1 MLLDDFSGPNKKNI
15 NKKYVVYLEGKPAIY
30 YANLR
35 EAEGDIDDIKK
46 LLPTLNLEIRQE
58 VYIQEDINNLTP
70 YINESLDENLKQW
83 FKEKWVR
90 FGPDGKIRG
99 DCARGDSSE
108 GKPKCLP
115 QAKAH
120 ALGKKGRK
128 YAASKKRREDPNPE
142 RSGSAIN
149 VATKKKT
156 NEDQTSGIVYATGP
170 RTTGTNDVDLIFKN
184 LTTNK
189 IVAWVVGNNDDGG
202 VYEIRINQNGVK
214 KGPPNFV
221 ATGNPQDDSDQHLI
235 YKLGK
240 PGTGRMSAIG
250 SVMQNGFD
258 KKNSTYY
265 GQPLEFVGDDDWW
278 SFLENIIGDITWEDD
293 AIDAGYV
300 DRLDNGDL
308 VFVKQNLSKDS
319 LNELAPDPGGGGGGG
334 GDEGDDGFELPLDFK
349 GQNIMVW
356 PRNKK
361 HSMGDTAT
369 PFPRG
374 ERFTGK
380 VYIMWDQ
387 PKIEAIWYL
396 DPKDREDREKE
407 YKRVYE
413 PRGWEDYLDHKWYD
427 TTGVRYRLVT
437 DWKLIPAKEPGGW
450 PGIVDAWGQDM
461 KGEVM
466 NYPESFIT
474 EIIQKDGDGR
484 HFVEP
489 RQSVAEGQVN
499 EFAPGDGSGE
509 GRWYTDDQMIDI
521 VGPDWAPEDDTGH
534 LTLGQR
540 LQDAQAWLDDQGYSV
555 VVEDVQID
563 PEGGYRWK
571 IYGEFYNPRFAKKDQ
586 GLAED
591 SLNEFA
597 PTKSVGNFN
606 RGGGG
611 TGRGGDDDRN
621 ERDDSD
627 DEGIINKILQA
638 LERLHPDPFE
648 TYGGEVEDVVVN
660 LVSGGRLDDYI
671 RAVGLGNIPMK
682 ELIKQGVI
690 QTLKELKELY
700 GDQGVAESQK
710 SKHNISEFGEPPMI
724 GWFKVGDIIS
734 GKLRDGRSYTG
745 EIEEIT
751 VRPSGKIK
759 QLEMAKVKILT
770 LEGEEID
777 YRPIVSVWTRDPDL
791 KKLSNRNQKGV
802 AEGFTDDINLV
813 YAMHPQPEESERVAL
828 GILDMDEN
836 EFIAA
841 WQKLPAEYQE
851 EFNFDLPLWNTDELK
866 NYKHIT
872 LKVMKFA
879 DYVKLVEDYI
889 RSQEMS
895 QSAVSALKKG
905 VAEGQVNE
913 FAPDDT
919 NDGIWYNDNK
929 IAKIVGR
936 WWLADDLLSNSS
948 NIYMYGDEAKESA
961 TQEAEEQLREK
972 GFYVNV
978 LDVRENT
985 KKENLDWLISGPLV
999 RVHIGEQGIT
1009 EATNRRK
1016 EATLRIQ
1023 KMLNDKFNANL
1034 DVDGILGPLTIAS
1047 INKFMPNAKVKLAD
1061 EPNRTTAVQG
1071 NKMKKEN
1078 VNLESRYGD
1087 QYNVNKTTSVSLAK
1101 ELNDMV
1107 LELGELIAASPK
1119 HPSLDRLKDKIVA
1132 LNQELNDLGYDYDPQ
1147 AENFLT
1153 PITLDMRNLHEGIC
1167 PQCKGSIVAESMINE
1182 KKDSCYYKVKSRYKV
1197 WPSAYA
1203 SGALVQCRKKGAKN
1217 WGKKNESK
1225 TVNDNK
1231 IYFSIP
1237 KSLANETEL
1246 RESFN
1251 LRHDAKGWYLKEG
1264 QENFKK
1270 SYKDALKAFPLYKD
1284 TSEGLDMS
1292 KGTGSAPI
1300 KGDDFV
1306 LSPVGSIPKNKK

>member
-156 NEDQTSGIVYATGP
+156 NEDKTSGIVYATGP
-170 RTTGTNDVDLIFKN
+170 RTMGTNDVDLIFKN
-184 LTTNK
+184 LNTNK

-202 VYEIRINQNGVK
+202 VYEIRINHNGVK

-308 VFVKQNLSKDS
+308 VFVKQNLSRDS
-319 LNELAPDPGGGGGGG
+319 LNEFAPNPGGGGGGG

-437 DWKLIPAKEPGGW
+437 DWRLIPAKEPGGW

-489 RQSVAEGQVN
+489 RQSVAEDKLN

-509 GRWYTDDQMIDI
+509 GRWYTDDQMIDM
-521 VGPDWAPEDDTGH
+521 VGPDWAPEDDEGH
-534 LTLGQR
+534 LTLVQR
-540 LQDAQAWLDDQGYSV
+540 LQDAQAWLDDKGYSV
-555 VVEDVQID
+555 VVEDVEID
-563 PEGGYRWK
+563 PDGGYRWK

-611 TGRGGDDDRN
+611 AGRGGDDDRN
-621 ERDDSD
+621 ERDDGD

-638 LERLHPDPFE
+638 LERLRPDPFE

-660 LVSGGRLDDYI
+660 LVSSGRLDDYI
-671 RAVGLGNIPMK
+671 RAVGMGNIPMK

-700 GDQGVAESQK
+700 GDQG
-710 SKHNISEFGEPPMI
+710 
-724 GWFKVGDIIS
+724 
-734 GKLRDGRSYTG
+734 
-745 EIEEIT
+745 
-751 VRPSGKIK
+751 
-759 QLEMAKVKILT
+759 
-770 LEGEEID
+770 
-777 YRPIVSVWTRDPDL
+777 
-791 KKLSNRNQKGV
+791 LS
-802 AEGFTDDINLV
+802 EGFTDDINLV
-813 YAMHPQPEESERVAL
+813 YAMHPQPEESERVAV
-828 GILDMDEN
+828 GISDMNEN
-836 EFIAA
+836 EFMKA
-841 WQKLPAEYQE
+841 WQSLPPEYQE

-1270 SYKDALKAFPLYKD
+1270 SYKNALKAFPVYKD
-1284 TSEGLDMS
+1284 TSEGFDMS